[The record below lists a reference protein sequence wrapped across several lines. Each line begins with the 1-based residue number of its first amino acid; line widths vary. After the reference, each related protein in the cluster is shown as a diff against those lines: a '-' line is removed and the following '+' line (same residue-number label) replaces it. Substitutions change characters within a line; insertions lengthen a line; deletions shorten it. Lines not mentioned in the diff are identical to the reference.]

1 MKVVETFLCGKSNKP
16 ELCEDGI
23 FASDHIVAI
32 IDGVTSKGTRLWNA
46 KSSGLFAKDILLD
59 YFTTNSL
66 SGMTAIEIF
75 SQLDKVISDAV
86 TASGEDIPTEDYPR
100 AVVIIYNDY
109 THEIWNY
116 GDCQCRINDTVHS
129 HRKKVDQINET
140 LRAEVLEEQIKQG
153 YSIEELLLNDVG
165 RAAIQENL
173 LQQFAYENQ
182 LVDLGYPVLN
192 GQGIAPEFIQ
202 IYPVH
207 EGDSIILASDGYPQI
222 QDSLEESER
231 ALARILKNDPLCFR
245 DYRAT
250 KGIQPGN
257 VSFDDRAFCR
267 ISMDTE

>member
-1 MKVVETFLCGKSNKP
+1 MERVS
-16 ELCEDGI
+16 
-23 FASDHIVAI
+23 
-32 IDGVTSKGTRLWNA
+32 IDGKVWKWIKTEDLFHA
-46 KSSGLFAKDILLD
+46 K
-59 YFTTNSL
+59 
-66 SGMTAIEIF
+66 
-75 SQLDKVISDAV
+75 ISDAV

-182 LVDLGYPVLN
+182 LVDLGYP
-192 GQGIAPEFIQ
+192 
-202 IYPVH
+202 
-207 EGDSIILASDGYPQI
+207 QI